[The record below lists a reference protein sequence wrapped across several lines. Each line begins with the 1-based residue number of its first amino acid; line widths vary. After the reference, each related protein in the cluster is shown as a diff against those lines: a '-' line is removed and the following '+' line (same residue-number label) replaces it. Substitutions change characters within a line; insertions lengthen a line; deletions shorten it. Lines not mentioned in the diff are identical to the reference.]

1 MLKVGDRVRF
11 LNAVGGG
18 VVKGIKDRNIVLVE
32 DEDGFDVPVPVSEL
46 VVVAEEQ
53 DQRMRRSRDDDRP
66 SSGNTS
72 VSMRQ
77 LLNQDVP
84 DEDPTQPD
92 ESTDVPSPS
101 LFTADLDTPQGENLN
116 VSLVVSPHGEGHF
129 DFYLLNDSNYA
140 LLYVVSTQADSHLM
154 CRDAGTAEAH
164 TRVLLSQ
171 TDAAS
176 LSDWEHLLLQILP
189 FKPSAPFSAKPA
201 FSIPI
206 RLSSSRLFRPGS
218 FSDNEFFEE
227 KVLAIPLISDDV
239 PAHPAP
245 AAQDLPQTFS
255 SSEPLPQP
263 NSRQPADPD
272 DNFIPLPRLSGI
284 KIVSQPKRQQGEVLE
299 VNLQA
304 EALFDNPAEVDGATL
319 LTTQIDRLR
328 QTMEK
333 NKRRKNL
340 HVLFLLGSSDGDI
353 HRELTRILKM
363 EYSSCAIEKTDVRE
377 YGRGAV
383 LVTIH

>member
-53 DQRMRRSRDDDRP
+53 DRRMRRSRDDDRP

-154 CRDAGTAEAH
+154 CRDAGTAESH
-164 TRVLLSQ
+164 TRVLLS
-171 TDAAS
+171 DRRRIALRLGAS
-176 LSDWEHLLLQILP
+176 LAPDPSVQALCSVLGQTGILHPDPPLLITLVP
-189 FKPSAPFSAKPA
+189 PW
-201 FSIPI
+201 
-206 RLSSSRLFRPGS
+206 LF
-218 FSDNEFFEE
+218 
-227 KVLAIPLISDDV
+227 
-239 PAHPAP
+239 
-245 AAQDLPQTFS
+245 
-255 SSEPLPQP
+255 
-263 NSRQPADPD
+263 
-272 DNFIPLPRLSGI
+272 
-284 KIVSQPKRQQGEVLE
+284 
-299 VNLQA
+299 
-304 EALFDNPAEVDGATL
+304 
-319 LTTQIDRLR
+319 LR
-328 QTMEK
+328 Q
-333 NKRRKNL
+333 R
-340 HVLFLLGSSDGDI
+340 VLRGEG
-353 HRELTRILKM
+353 TRHSAHL
-363 EYSSCAIEKTDVRE
+363 R
-377 YGRGAV
+377 
-383 LVTIH
+383 